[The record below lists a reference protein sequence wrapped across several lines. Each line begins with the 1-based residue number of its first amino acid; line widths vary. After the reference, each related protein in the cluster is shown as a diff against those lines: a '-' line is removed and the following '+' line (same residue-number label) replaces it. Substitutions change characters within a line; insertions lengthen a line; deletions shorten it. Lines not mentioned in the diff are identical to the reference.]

1 MTTRT
6 NSLNKTTSWI
16 IRNKQTKDV
25 LLETFDTKLVRA
37 LNTAIY
43 EAVPI
48 LDYLQEISRK

>member
-16 IRNKQTKDV
+16 IRNKQTKEV
-25 LLETFDTKLVRA
+25 LLETFDTKLVQA
-37 LNTAIY
+37 LNTVIY

-48 LDYLQEISRK
+48 LDYLQEIARK